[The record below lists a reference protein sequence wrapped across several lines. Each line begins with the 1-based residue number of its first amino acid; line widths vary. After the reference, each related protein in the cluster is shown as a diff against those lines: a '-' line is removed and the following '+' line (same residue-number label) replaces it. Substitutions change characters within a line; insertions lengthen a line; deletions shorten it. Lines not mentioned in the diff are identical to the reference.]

1 VIRLNNLSQRG
12 FLSLLLLL
20 FAILTVFSMFFG
32 FSYDESTFASR
43 AALYY
48 YYGLNPLYYLQ
59 MGSFFIPILMGGYFP
74 TVVLSIF
81 GLHNAISIEVGV
93 KLPMDLAVLV
103 GSLIIYRILETND
116 PTNTDKT
123 GSRSIALLYMI
134 NPVTVFFIFF
144 QGNELSVTLMFLLA
158 AIYFY
163 LRGRPVYASAATA
176 VASTLYLFPFFIAIP
191 LLLLTA
197 RKFGRRLTVFSGFIF
212 LIVSIIGLVPEL
224 VIAHFYGVASE
235 GTIISGSSGPL
246 SLSASVFAPSVW
258 SLYFIPYTLLNI
270 KAPYL
275 LYQIAFGLL
284 VFVPATY
291 MAYIL
296 SKNNSGEMIQL
307 AMPLAYVGL
316 GFAMLSP
323 TADPQYII
331 AALPFILILWFYN
344 RSDLLVTLY
353 LIASFLSV
361 LLIIMVSPYTL
372 GQYYMDVYP
381 SAANLIVIPTTGW
394 MHTVAYASYFIFSL
408 ATVAFLLSRVYAV
421 RKGPRKKWKKLDAG
435 KFITASLLFAVAFMV
450 FSAAVIAPGISH
462 VPQELAFNE
471 NTQYQYSPQISNGS
485 SGSYSYLNFTTSP
498 DLKLLSSS
506 VLKETAVGLYFRAT
520 PVLHTLG
527 YYGSNATYRFNRTR
541 SYFVSYSIPF
551 SSQVTANLLFVNESY
566 RFARISVISG
576 LPNNM
581 GNEVSAVSADSGRI
595 SFFHYLGKN
604 VEYLDALNLGNL
616 TNGNYTMVVSSASGA
631 QGSIGGWA
639 NTTDLH
645 GFIDFGFISGNSST
659 HDVHVMKS
667 GYFSVLDYGYSGAF
681 SFIVNGHNVSLNPTE
696 SNGEYVARIPAE
708 LSTYVLNIT
717 VNSGF
722 FSEFHNPTVI
732 FLFPFPESGR
742 LALNNTTAFIFGL
755 ASFTAMVSLA
765 FIVVRRLY

>member
-1 VIRLNNLSQRG
+1 
-12 FLSLLLLL
+12 
-20 FAILTVFSMFFG
+20 MFFG
-32 FSYDESTFASR
+32 FSYDESTFAAR

-48 YYGLNPLYYLQ
+48 YYGINPLYFLQ

-74 TVVLSIF
+74 TVLLSIF
-81 GLHNAISIEVGV
+81 GLHNAISVEAGV
-93 KLPMDLAVLV
+93 KFPMDLTVLV
-103 GSLIIYRILETND
+103 GSFIIYRILEMKD
-116 PTNTDKT
+116 PNNTDK
-123 GSRSIALLYMI
+123 GEIRSIALLYMI
-134 NPVTVFFIFF
+134 NPVTLFFIFF
-144 QGNELSVTLMFLLA
+144 QGNELSITLMFLLA
-158 AIYFY
+158 AVYFY
-163 LRGRPVYASAATA
+163 LRGKPVYSFAVTA
-176 VASTLYLFPFFIAIP
+176 VASTLYLFPFFFIIP

-197 RKFGRRLTVFSGFIF
+197 RKFGGRLTVISGIVF
-212 LIVSIIGLVPEL
+212 LIISIVGIVPEL
-224 VIAHFYGVASE
+224 VVSHFYGIAPL
-235 GTIISGSSGPL
+235 GTINSGSYGPL

-381 SAANLIVIPTTGW
+381 RATNLIVIPTTGW
-394 MHTVAYASYFIFSL
+394 MHSVAYASYFVFSL
-408 ATVAFLLSRVYAV
+408 ATVSFLLSRVYAV
-421 RKGPRKKWKKLDAG
+421 KKCLRKKWMKLDAG

-471 NTQYQYSPQISNGS
+471 NTQYQYSPKISNGS
-485 SGSYSYLNFTTSP
+485 FGSYLNFTTSP

-506 VLKETAVGLYFRAT
+506 VLNETAVGLYFRAT

-527 YYGSNATYRFNRTR
+527 YYGSN
-541 SYFVSYSIPF
+541 V
-551 SSQVTANLLFVNESY
+551 
-566 RFARISVISG
+566 
-576 LPNNM
+576 
-581 GNEVSAVSADSGRI
+581 GRY
-595 SFFHYLGKN
+595 HYDEEN
-604 VEYLDALNLGNL
+604 
-616 TNGNYTMVVSSASGA
+616 
-631 QGSIGGWA
+631 
-639 NTTDLH
+639 
-645 GFIDFGFISGNSST
+645 
-659 HDVHVMKS
+659 
-667 GYFSVLDYGYSGAF
+667 
-681 SFIVNGHNVSLNPTE
+681 
-696 SNGEYVARIPAE
+696 
-708 LSTYVLNIT
+708 
-717 VNSGF
+717 
-722 FSEFHNPTVI
+722 
-732 FLFPFPESGR
+732 
-742 LALNNTTAFIFGL
+742 
-755 ASFTAMVSLA
+755 
-765 FIVVRRLY
+765 

>member
-1 VIRLNNLSQRG
+1 MHWLNNLSQRG
-12 FLSLLLLL
+12 FLSIQLLL

-48 YYGLNPLYYLQ
+48 YYNFNPLYYLQ

-81 GLHNAISIEVGV
+81 GLHNAISIEAGV

-103 GSLIIYRILETND
+103 GSLIIYRILETRYPD
-116 PTNTDKT
+116 DTDKA
-123 GSRSIALLYMI
+123 GARSIAMLYMI

-144 QGNELSVTLMFLLA
+144 QGNELSVTLMFILA
-158 AIYFY
+158 AVYFY
-163 LRGRPVYASAATA
+163 LRGKPVYAFAATA
-176 VASTLYLFPFFIAIP
+176 VASTLYLFPFFFAIP
-191 LLLLTA
+191 LLLTA
-197 RKFGRRLTVFSGFIF
+197 RKFGRRLTVISSLIF
-212 LIVSIIGLVPEL
+212 LAVSIVGLVPEL
-224 VIAHFYGVASE
+224 VVAHFYGIPSE
-235 GTIISGSSGPL
+235 GTIISGSSGPI
-246 SLSASVFAPSVW
+246 SLSASAFVPSVW
-258 SLYFIPYTLLNI
+258 SLYFIPYALLNI

-284 VFVPATY
+284 VLIPATY
-291 MAYIL
+291 MAYMF
-296 SKNNSGEMIQL
+296 SKNIDGEMIQL
-307 AMPLAYVGL
+307 AMPLAYIGL

-323 TADPQYII
+323 TADPLYII

-344 RSDLLVTLY
+344 RSGFLVTLY

-381 SAANLIVIPTTGW
+381 RATSLIVISTPDW
-394 MHTVAYASYFIFSL
+394 IHEVAYALYFILSL
-408 ATVAFLLSRVYAV
+408 ATVAFLLFRMHAV
-421 RKGPRKKWKKLDAG
+421 GKGRQKKWKKFDAG
-435 KFITASLLFAVAFMV
+435 KFVIASLLFAVAFMV
-450 FSAAVIAPGISH
+450 FSAGVIAPGISH

-471 NTQYQYSPQISNGS
+471 GTQYLYSPQISNGS

-506 VLKETAVGLYFRAT
+506 ILNETAVGLYFRAT

-527 YYGSNATYRFNRTR
+527 YYGSNATYRFNSTT
-541 SYFVSYSIPF
+541 SYFVSYSLPF
-551 SSQVTANLLFVNESY
+551 SSHVTANLLFLNESY
-566 RFARISVISG
+566 RFAKISVVSG
-576 LPNNM
+576 LSGNM
-581 GNEVSAVSADSGRI
+581 GNEVRAVSADSGKI
-595 SFFHYLGKN
+595 SFFNYLGKN
-604 VEYLDALNLGNL
+604 VEYLDTLNLGNL
-616 TNGNYTMVVSSASGA
+616 TNGSYTMVVSSASGA

-645 GFIDFGFISGNSST
+645 GFREFGFISGNSSA
-659 HDVHVMKS
+659 HNMNVMKS
-667 GYFSVLDYGYSGAF
+667 GYFSVLDYEYSGAISF
-681 SFIVNGHNVSLNPTE
+681 SVNGRNVSANTSE
-696 SNGEYVARIPAE
+696 VSGEYVARIPAM

-717 VNSGF
+717 VNSSF
-722 FSEFHNPTVI
+722 FSEFYNPTVL

-742 LALNNTTAFIFGL
+742 LALNNVTAFIFGL

-765 FIVVRRLY
+765 FIAVRRLY